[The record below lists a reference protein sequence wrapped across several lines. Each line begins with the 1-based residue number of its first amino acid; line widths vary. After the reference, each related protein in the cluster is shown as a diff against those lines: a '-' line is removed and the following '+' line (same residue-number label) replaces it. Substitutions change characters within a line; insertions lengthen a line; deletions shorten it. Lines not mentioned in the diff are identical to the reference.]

1 MRFVPLRLST
11 KNKYTTLNH
20 LSDKTFYYTIETPA
34 VAEFKERGSKFI
46 AFAYPIETVDD
57 FKKLL
62 QNLKKEHPK
71 AVHHCFAYRIGTDG
85 NAFRVSDDGEPSGTA
100 GRPILGQID
109 SKEITN
115 TAVIVVRYFGGTLL
129 GVPGLINAYKTAT
142 TLALQVVPVVQKPI
156 EIKYSIQFDY
166 TKMNEVMMVMKQYN
180 CTIISQEMQLFC
192 QAIVGISKSRL
203 TEVLYRLKELQQVEA
218 ILIP

>member
-1 MRFVPLRLST
+1 L
-11 KNKYTTLNH
+11 TTTTDP
-20 LSDKTFYYTIETPA
+20 SFYFTIEKPA
-34 VAEFKERGSKFI
+34 MAEFKERGSKFI
-46 AFAYPIETVDD
+46 AYAYPIETVED

-85 NAFRVSDDGEPSGTA
+85 NNFRVSDDGEPSGTA

-109 SKEITN
+109 SKAITN

-142 TLALQVVPVVQKPI
+142 TLALQVVPVIQKQI
-156 EIKYSIQFDY
+156 EEKYVIHFDY
-166 TKMNEVMMVMKQYN
+166 TQMNEVMMVMKQYN
-180 CTIISQEMQLFC
+180 CTVITQDMQLFC
-192 QAIVGISKSRL
+192 HITAGVAKSRL
-203 TEVLYRLKELQQVEA
+203 QEVLYRLKELQQVDVEK
-218 ILIP
+218 IK